1 MEYTV
6 DSVLDQ
12 SQPLLVISK
21 GKAQEILGNV
31 HSSAE
36 GSCTLEMTQ
45 MEGWIVVL
53 YEPQMRP
60 PPPETAEQTV

>member
-12 SQPLLVISK
+12 SQPLVAISK

-31 HSSAE
+31 HSSAK
-36 GSCTLEMTQ
+36 GSCTLEMTP
-45 MEGWIVVL
+45 GRLIVVL
-53 YEPQMRP
+53 YEPHMRP
-60 PPPETAEQTV
+60 TETLEQTV